1 MIKIILY
8 IYLIILLLLINKYI
22 FDFNN
27 NNEYNNIYNGKN
39 IICNCITKKE
49 VKYIRNI
56 GIIIYILLL
65 ITIFNEKKIK
75 IILGNIITNIY
86 VIINIILIILYFVY
100 LIIVLLYIYDLKKEN
115 CKCSEVDNFRDILI
129 ILIIIGLIILL
140 IILIILG
147 RFFFV
152 HNYR

>member
-1 MIKIILY
+1 MIKIIIY

-22 FDFNN
+22 FDFKE
-27 NNEYNNIYNGKN
+27 NNEYNDIYNGKN
-39 IICNCITKKE
+39 IICNCVKKKE
-49 VKYIRNI
+49 VKYIKNI

-75 IILGNIITNIY
+75 IILGNIIANIY
-86 VIINIILIILYFVY
+86 VIINIILVILYLIY
-100 LIIVLLYIYDLKKEN
+100 LIIILLYIYDLKKEN
-115 CKCSEVDNFRDILI
+115 CKCSEINNYRNILI

-140 IILIILG
+140 ILLILLG